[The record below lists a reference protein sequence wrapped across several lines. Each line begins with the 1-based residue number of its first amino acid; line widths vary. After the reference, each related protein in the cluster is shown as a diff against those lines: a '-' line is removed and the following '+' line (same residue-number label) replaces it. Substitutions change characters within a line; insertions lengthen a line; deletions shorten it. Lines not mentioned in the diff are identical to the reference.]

1 MYTTYCYGQQT
12 HWHDFWINSYFLVV
26 RLWPWNIWFQQ
37 TTGLFLYITESHCD
51 LASYDIFS
59 PQSVTLCAFAYSLA
73 MSFTGLFLSKK
84 KKKRPYFHRTFS
96 PSPELLYISNIHV
109 IQLIDKGIQYIRAS
123 HSVSYLNWI
132 KYFPIVCNNYCA
144 LRMSILRLLLWFHSS
159 IMEDKNQNPW
169 DTGSIEVK
177 LRVLK

>member
-1 MYTTYCYGQQT
+1 M
-12 HWHDFWINSYFLVV
+12 
-26 RLWPWNIWFQQ
+26 NIWFQQ
-37 TTGLFLYITESHCD
+37 TTGLFLYITERHCD

-59 PQSVTLCAFAYSLA
+59 PQSVTLCAFTYSLA

-84 KKKRPYFHRTFS
+84 KKKKKPYFHRTFS
-96 PSPELLYISNIHV
+96 PSPEMLYISNIHV
-109 IQLIDKGIQYIRAS
+109 IQLIDKSIQYIRAS

-132 KYFPIVCNNYCA
+132 KYFPILFVCNNYCV

-159 IMEDKNQNPW
+159 SMEDKNQNPW